1 MKLTANNNSSFKKV
15 MFLLAVFFLTMFS
28 TINIFAQTLLAG
40 TGKSNITAKVENIH
54 DSLYVKV
61 LVLKNG
67 KTNLAIITLDVVA
80 LNTIGTLPNDYYDN
94 VKRRLKNEFGIE
106 HILVNASHN
115 HWDGFLEGKN
125 YVVND
130 VESRTI
136 GAVKK
141 ALNNLEAVKVGAG
154 SGSETRISMNRRVKL
169 KDGTVYTIRHAN
181 PNMPDDEVIGIGKF
195 DPEIGILKLDRMDG
209 TSKAV
214 VYNFACHPYAGTLDR
229 GVTAEF
235 PGFASSVIE
244 SVLGNKSMA
253 FFLQGFAGDITEIL
267 YKNVDDARDCEPFG
281 RMLGLST
288 LKGLREIETETT
300 NIVSVIS
307 KTIELPLRTDI
318 EKIFAILD
326 KQEKELLASLRSSS
340 LNMKSFIPLYVKY
353 KLSPE
358 YPSYYS
364 YRYLQEKSIGI
375 NGLKKHDEENRR
387 NMDKYLK
394 NMRAMDKLA
403 QIQENKMFLKRSEN
417 IVNATNR
424 STIKIEIEAIRIGDF
439 VVATFPGEPFAQ
451 IALNIKKDS
460 PFKNTFLTGYTN
472 GHIRY
477 VPTADAYKELGYEVM
492 STILAP
498 EWQHI
503 YEKEVS
509 KILKQLK

>member
-15 MFLLAVFFLTMFS
+15 IFLLAVFFLTTFS
-28 TINIFAQTLLAG
+28 NSNIFAQTLLAG

-94 VKRRLKNEFGIE
+94 VKRRFKNEFGIE

-253 FFLQGFAGDITEIL
+253 FFLQGFAGNITEIL

-288 LKGLREIETETT
+288 LKGLRKIKTAPTSA
-300 NIVSVIS
+300 ISAIS
-307 KTIELPLRTDI
+307 KIIELPLRKDI
-318 EKIFAILD
+318 ADIYAILD

-340 LNMKSFIPLYVKY
+340 LNMKSFIPLYIKY
-353 KLSPE
+353 KLSPK

-364 YRYLQEKSIGI
+364 YRYLQEKSIGS

-387 NMDKYLK
+387 NMVKYLK

-403 QIQENKMFLKRSEN
+403 QIQENKMFL
-417 IVNATNR
+417 NR
-424 STIKIEIEAIRIGDF
+424 SQKEVNEVGKRTVSVEIEAIKIGDF
-439 VVATFPGEPFAQ
+439 VVVTFPGEPFTQ
-451 IALNIKKDS
+451 LSLNIKKNS
-460 PFKNTFLTGYTN
+460 PFKNTFCAGYSN
-472 GHIRY
+472 GHIHY
-477 VPTADAYKELGYEVM
+477 APSTESYKELGYEVM
-492 STILAP
+492 NTLLSK
-498 EWQHI
+498 EWEGI